1 MRKKVLGDGRRET
14 QPDVVDHEWNPR
26 SARLSSI
33 RRVLVLHQVT
43 RHFRDQPG
51 EEFLGVQGA
60 EQGQP
65 FVVLDALHA
74 PAGSAA
80 RGRAV
85 RARNAGHPA
94 GRTHAPNRTGRV
106 SSGGG
111 GEASKSNSAVRAAIS
126 IFNLPLSSHEHA
138 QRLQKTTLRR
148 HGAKP
153 SSGAE
158 IARARAV
165 PLMSVRAQCCCTQ
178 PARATCWLAKVP
190 ARACGHCP
198 CRGSAATRRHAHLTN
213 PASPPSITTLV
224 RCDCQLFSGLILD
237 RAAFKG
243 TGAFSPSLPASLLFP
258 LERARWP
265 QFHMTLHDGSQAS
278 TRLTMMLPRSQFPP

>member
-1 MRKKVLGDGRRET
+1 MRKKVLRDGGRET

-51 EEFLGVQGA
+51 EEFVGVQGA

-111 GEASKSNSAVRAAIS
+111 GEASKSNSGRASIRFSSSQGGGLKTRKDYKKRLFEDMVRS
-126 IFNLPLSSHEHA
+126 
-138 QRLQKTTLRR
+138 RR
-148 HGAKP
+148 
-153 SSGAE
+153 
-158 IARARAV
+158 RA
-165 PLMSVRAQCCCTQ
+165 
-178 PARATCWLAKVP
+178 
-190 ARACGHCP
+190 
-198 CRGSAATRRHAHLTN
+198 
-213 PASPPSITTLV
+213 
-224 RCDCQLFSGLILD
+224 
-237 RAAFKG
+237 
-243 TGAFSPSLPASLLFP
+243 
-258 LERARWP
+258 
-265 QFHMTLHDGSQAS
+265 
-278 TRLTMMLPRSQFPP
+278 PRSLGRELCH

>member
-1 MRKKVLGDGRRET
+1 MRKKVLRDSRRET

-111 GEASKSNSAVRAAIS
+111 GEASKSNSAVRASIS
-126 IFNLPLSSHEHA
+126 IFLNTRKDYKK
-138 QRLQKTTLRR
+138 RLFEDMVRSRR
-148 HGAKP
+148 
-153 SSGAE
+153 
-158 IARARAV
+158 RA
-165 PLMSVRAQCCCTQ
+165 
-178 PARATCWLAKVP
+178 
-190 ARACGHCP
+190 
-198 CRGSAATRRHAHLTN
+198 
-213 PASPPSITTLV
+213 
-224 RCDCQLFSGLILD
+224 
-237 RAAFKG
+237 
-243 TGAFSPSLPASLLFP
+243 
-258 LERARWP
+258 
-265 QFHMTLHDGSQAS
+265 
-278 TRLTMMLPRSQFPP
+278 PRSLGRELCH